1 MMADDTTRRDPV
13 ALFKDAFGPDS
24 NDTRRGAALG
34 IMMQNPSGFVSG
46 LVELVG
52 GFTAALHLTKISK
65 DASAPQPLRKA
76 AENEVM
82 RLESMSLE
90 SKRLGDYGQAFS
102 DKGWGEPSSRVPER
116 VKPAMNNVQDA
127 EMKKKYRETIIRTTY
142 PLPPISKKEWRP
154 TSPFLLFSLVR
165 K

>member
-1 MMADDTTRRDPV
+1 MMADINTRSDPV

-24 NDTRRGAALG
+24 DDTRRGAALG

-65 DASAPQPLRKA
+65 DASAPEPLRKA

-82 RLESMSLE
+82 RLESASLE
-90 SKRLGDYGQAFS
+90 SKRLGDYGQRFS
-102 DKGWGEPSSRVPER
+102 DKGWGEPSSAVRDQL
-116 VKPAMNNVQDA
+116 KPAMKSAQPDS
-127 EMKKKYRETIIRTTY
+127 EMRDKYRTIIRSCY
-142 PLPPISKKEWRP
+142 PLPPVTKKEWRP